1 MTMAKNKRRCGLL
14 AGAGL
19 IVLAA
24 GPLPAESATVQEC
37 TKLAAEAEQ
46 QMQTAALTDT
56 QREYIL
62 DLIGT
67 ARTFAEAGDRQGC
80 MENLTDLA
88 EYVDQERIALPVAA
102 RIGSRPSAVGDTQEA
117 GAGARGRPPERGAV
131 EQQAEPTD
139 TDERAPA
146 GTGG

>member
-1 MTMAKNKRRCGLL
+1 MMTKNKRRCGLL

-19 IVLAA
+19 IALAV

-37 TKLAAEAEQ
+37 TQLAAEAEQ
-46 QMQTAALTDT
+46 QTQTATLTDT

-62 DLIGT
+62 DLIDT

-102 RIGSRPSAVGDTQEA
+102 RIGSRPSAVGDTQET
-117 GAGARGRPPERGAV
+117 GAGARGQPPERV